1 MSRIYLT
8 DDLFRTSALK
18 RVRCADE
25 DKELHQLLLAN
36 PDLLPGDQI
45 DPEAPRRWLL
55 VKHEMPVTDPATGA
69 LRWSIDLF
77 FVDQMGIPTL
87 VECKRCDDTRS
98 RREVVAQMLEY
109 AANGHHYWTASEMRS
124 FAETSAGGAESL
136 HTKLV
141 AIRGDDDQS
150 VDDFFV
156 AVERNLREA
165 KMRLVFFL
173 EESPNELRSLV
184 DFLNKQLKDTEVLL
198 VEARQYQHGPNRI
211 IVPWLFGFTEEAR
224 VTKRESRAETIR
236 AAGERG
242 PAAFWSAVEAGPLSA
257 AVREKMRFLV
267 DAWDSGA
274 LQPYGWASWGAS
286 AIFVVSQLEKRGLF
300 AVTRNGALEMYF
312 GSWDESKYSD
322 IGPRQMALRD
332 KFRALVENTFGVQ
345 FLEKQRFPKIS
356 SDQWVPRAD
365 EFVSGLRELLAAEAS
380 TTGPV
385 Q

>member
-242 PAAFWSAVEAGPLSA
+242 PAAFWSAVEAGPSRCLGQRRTSA
-257 AVREKMRFLV
+257 VWLGLV
-267 DAWDSGA
+267 GRKRNLRGFATGETRAIRRHPQWRAGDVFRLMGRIEVQRYRSATDGA
-274 LQPYGWASWGAS
+274 
-286 AIFVVSQLEKRGLF
+286 
-300 AVTRNGALEMYF
+300 
-312 GSWDESKYSD
+312 
-322 IGPRQMALRD
+322 
-332 KFRALVENTFGVQ
+332 
-345 FLEKQRFPKIS
+345 QR
-356 SDQWVPRAD
+356 
-365 EFVSGLRELLAAEAS
+365 
-380 TTGPV
+380 
-385 Q
+385 